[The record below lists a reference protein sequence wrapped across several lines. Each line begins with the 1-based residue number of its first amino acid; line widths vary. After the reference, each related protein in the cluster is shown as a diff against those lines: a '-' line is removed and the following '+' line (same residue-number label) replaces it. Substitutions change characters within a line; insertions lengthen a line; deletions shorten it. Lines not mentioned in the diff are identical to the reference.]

1 MINVTKHG
9 QRKID
14 KAVQELKS
22 LVNDGKDRSS
32 DRQQITEQSQFVDR
46 KHFGGKKKMEEEL
59 DFFLSNNAS
68 QPKNMQQKKIKVY
81 NTTRINSRN
90 VLTNISSN
98 EVKEENFFFWQLRTD
113 NKKH

>member
-1 MINVTKHG
+1 MEKTEVV
-9 QRKID
+9 ID
-14 KAVQELKS
+14 SKLQSNLNS
-22 LVNDGKDRSS
+22 LIENTLV
-32 DRQQITEQSQFVDR
+32 E
-46 KHFGGKKKMEEEL
+46 KKMEEEL

>member
-1 MINVTKHG
+1 MEKTEVV
-9 QRKID
+9 ID
-14 KAVQELKS
+14 SKLQSNLNS
-22 LVNDGKDRSS
+22 LIENTLV
-32 DRQQITEQSQFVDR
+32 E
-46 KHFGGKKKMEEEL
+46 KKKMEEEL